1 MDYGVTF
8 TGVGPMADPE
18 KLRRLTRK
26 AEHLGFKSVW
36 LYDHVT
42 FPGKAPDKSPFT
54 PETPFLSPVTTLAF
68 LAAETKQIRLGTGV
82 LLVALRH
89 PLLIAK
95 DVATLDVISGGRAI
109 LGLGLG
115 WLEPEFQALAIPFN
129 QRVGR
134 VKECVEILRNI
145 WATGKF
151 SYDGKYFQFAE
162 TTSFPMPIQAGGPP
176 IWFGGGAEP
185 ALKRASEIGDGWLGV
200 GGPVESVAK
209 RIRKVVDYA
218 KQAQRKDFVISVGA
232 SPDAT
237 RDEISTLQAAGAQL
251 VNLSFASGEVSEI
264 ENKMEAA
271 AARLFS

>member
-18 KLRRLTRK
+18 NLRRLTRK

-42 FPGKAPDKSPFT
+42 FPGKAPEKSPFT

-115 WLEPEFQALAIPFN
+115 WLEPEFQWSERNSSREGEPGSKS
-129 QRVGR
+129 RKRPVGGWR
-134 VKECVEILRNI
+134 
-145 WATGKF
+145 
-151 SYDGKYFQFAE
+151 
-162 TTSFPMPIQAGGPP
+162 
-176 IWFGGGAEP
+176 
-185 ALKRASEIGDGWLGV
+185 GDGSTLRFLC
-200 GGPVESVAK
+200 AK
-209 RIRKVVDYA
+209 RLLVR
-218 KQAQRKDFVISVGA
+218 
-232 SPDAT
+232 
-237 RDEISTLQAAGAQL
+237 ST
-251 VNLSFASGEVSEI
+251 
-264 ENKMEAA
+264 
-271 AARLFS
+271 